1 MMSPIKYISFF
12 DTQDSEIRR
21 NYVTSASNK
30 LEYIAKTI
38 ADTGHSVEI
47 ISMSEVI
54 EDQFQV
60 YKGETKTLSNKISIK
75 LPFSWGGNKGLLR
88 KLKILWHLVYMFIYL
103 ISHCRKNEPVIVY
116 HSLGYFEIIRWAKRI
131 RGFKLILEVEEI
143 YSDVSKM
150 SPYWRNLEFK
160 MFELSDA
167 FILSTELLNTKI
179 NKNKKPFVVIYGT
192 YQVEPQYVRRFNDGK
207 IHAVYAGTFDPNKG
221 GAQSAISAA
230 EFLSDKYHI
239 HICGFGN
246 ECDVMSIKR
255 SIEEINTKSKAVVT
269 YDGMKKGKEFVEF
282 LQKCHIG
289 LSTQI
294 PEGEYNDTSFPSKV
308 LTYMSNGLSVVSIK
322 IPVLLNSAVG
332 EHLSFY
338 SIPNGQEIATAIINA
353 DLTNDNRRVCDAL
366 NISFHNNIQSLL
378 K

>member
-1 MMSPIKYISFF
+1 
-12 DTQDSEIRR
+12 
-21 NYVTSASNK
+21 
-30 LEYIAKTI
+30 
-38 ADTGHSVEI
+38 
-47 ISMSEVI
+47 
-54 EDQFQV
+54 
-60 YKGETKTLSNKISIK
+60 
-75 LPFSWGGNKGLLR
+75 
-88 KLKILWHLVYMFIYL
+88 MFIYL

-131 RGFKLILEVEEI
+131 SGFKLILEVEEI
-143 YSDVSKM
+143 YSDVSQM

-167 FILSTELLNTKI
+167 FIFSTELLNTKI
-179 NKNKKPFVVIYGT
+179 NKNQKPFVVIYGT
-192 YQVEPQYVRRFNDGK
+192 YQVEPQYVQKFDDGK

-230 EFLSDKYHI
+230 EYLSDKYHI

-338 SIPNGQEIATAIINA
+338 SIPNGQEIAASIINA
-353 DLTNDNRRVCDAL
+353 DLTNDNRSVCDAL
-366 NISFHNNIQSLL
+366 NISFHNNIKSLL